1 MVGAF
6 GYQVFR
12 AGIPLGC
19 RTRGVG
25 GPGVS
30 SLLLLNPRLMAVN
43 PPGSW
48 MGDSVVSGVSVVS
61 VVSVVS
67 GKFIWLFRFI
77 AIPEGC
83 QRLAGG

>member
-43 PPGSW
+43 PPGSG
-48 MGDSVVSGVSVVS
+48 MVVS
-61 VVSVVS
+61 VVW

-77 AIPEGC
+77 PIPEGC